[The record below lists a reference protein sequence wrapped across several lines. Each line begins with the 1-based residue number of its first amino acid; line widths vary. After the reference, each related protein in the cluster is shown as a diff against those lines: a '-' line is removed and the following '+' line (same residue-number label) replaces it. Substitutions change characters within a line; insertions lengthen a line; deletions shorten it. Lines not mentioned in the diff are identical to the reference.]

1 MASSPAAVIFD
12 LDGTLVDSAADVAA
26 ILNVVLAVARVP
38 TFTVAEVE
46 RLMGEGIE
54 RTIVKA
60 LESRGRDTSPEKIRK
75 LHRRFAELY
84 LETPLNATKAYPHAE
99 KVLAELSQKG
109 VAVGVCT
116 NKAEAPAR
124 LILERTGLRG
134 HVKAVV
140 GGDSG
145 HGLKPAPGPLRAC
158 AQLLGVAL
166 PAITYV
172 GDHAIDLAAGRA
184 AGVRVVLVTYGYM
197 GASAAALG
205 AEATIGCLSELPSAL
220 NVAT

>member
-1 MASSPAAVIFD
+1 MASKRPAVIFD

-38 TFTVAEVE
+38 IFTVAEVE
-46 RLMGEGIE
+46 SLMGEGIE
-54 RTIVKA
+54 RTITKA
-60 LESRGRDTSPEKIRK
+60 LESRGHATSAEKVRK

-84 LETPLNATKAYPHAE
+84 LETPVNATKAYPHAG
-99 KVLAELSQKG
+99 KVLAELGQKG
-109 VAVGVCT
+109 IAVGVCT

-124 LILERTGLRG
+124 LILDRTGLLG
-134 HVKAVV
+134 HIKAVV

-145 HGLKPAPGPLRAC
+145 HGLKPAPGPLQAC
-158 AQLLGVAL
+158 AHLLGADL

-184 AGVRVVLVTYGYM
+184 AGVRVILVTYGYM
-197 GASAAALG
+197 R
-205 AEATIGCLSELPSAL
+205 AEAATLSAEHSIGCLSELQRAL
-220 NVAT
+220 GLAE